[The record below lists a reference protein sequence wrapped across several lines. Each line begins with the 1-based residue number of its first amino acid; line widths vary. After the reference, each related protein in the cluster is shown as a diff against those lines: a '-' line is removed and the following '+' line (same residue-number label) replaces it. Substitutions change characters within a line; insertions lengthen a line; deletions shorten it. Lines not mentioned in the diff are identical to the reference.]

1 MAGINKVIIIGN
13 LGNAPEIR
21 AMQNGDTVAN
31 LSVATSESWVD
42 KNTQEKRENTEWHRI
57 VLYRRLA
64 DIAGQYLRK
73 GSKVYVEGKL
83 KTRQWQDEKGQTH
96 YVTEIIGS
104 YLEMLGSKAENNQ
117 IDPSIPSVN
126 QEKPTSNYLINII
139 AMIHSL
145 MVQMKKI
152 GHFKKV

>member
-13 LGNAPEIR
+13 WGNAPEIR

-31 LSVATSESWVD
+31 FSVATSESWVD

-104 YLEMLGSKAENNQ
+104 
-117 IDPSIPSVN
+117 
-126 QEKPTSNYLINII
+126 
-139 AMIHSL
+139 
-145 MVQMKKI
+145 
-152 GHFKKV
+152 

>member
-1 MAGINKVIIIGN
+1 MSGINKVIIVGN

-21 AMQNGDTVAN
+21 AMPNGDSVAN
-31 LSVATSESWVD
+31 FSVATSESWVD

-73 GSKVYVEGKL
+73 GSKIYVEGKL

-104 YLEMLGSKAENNQ
+104 YLEMLGSKTENNQ

-126 QEKPTSNYLINII
+126 QEKPTSNYLTKR
-139 AMIHSL
+139 HSGDPFL
-145 MVQMKKI
+145 DSLDEKDCP
-152 GHFKKV
+152 F

>member
-31 LSVATSESWVD
+31 FSVATSESWVD

-104 YLEMLGSKAENNQ
+104 YLEMLGSKTENNQ

-126 QEKPTSNYLINII
+126 
-139 AMIHSL
+139 
-145 MVQMKKI
+145 
-152 GHFKKV
+152 

>member
-1 MAGINKVIIIGN
+1 MKMAGINKVIIIGN

-126 QEKPTSNYLINII
+126 QEKPTSNYLNKH
-139 AMIHSL
+139 HSDDPFL
-145 MVQMKKI
+145 DGSDEKDWP
-152 GHFKKV
+152 F